1 TFHPM
6 PPKVS
11 ERDWFLAHAV
21 RRGKYC
27 PECGVKKWQPGIYC
41 ATCFDLLP
49 ESIQRG
55 LRHKDLWIAAYVGA
69 KNYFFKHPAPK
80 RPR

>member
-1 TFHPM
+1 MSISM

-27 PECGVKKWQPGIYC
+27 GDCGTRKWKPCIYC
-41 ATCFDLLP
+41 DRCFDRLP
-49 ESIQRG
+49 KTIQRH
-55 LRHKDLWIAAYVGA
+55 LHDKQLWIAAFVGA
-69 KNYFFKHPAPK
+69 SNWFLKNPIKPK
-80 RPR
+80 